1 MIGLLPTHA
10 AFKPTPAV
18 TAVDF
23 NVGKQN
29 RADAK
34 VSGKRKKVCSHL
46 KHCAATVFFSYH
58 LFDGVSTWR
67 HVNNQCRNG
76 D

>member
-1 MIGLLPTHA
+1 MCRLCVIGLLPTHA

-34 VSGKRKKVCSHL
+34 VCGKRKKV
-46 KHCAATVFFSYH
+46 
-58 LFDGVSTWR
+58 
-67 HVNNQCRNG
+67 
-76 D
+76 

>member
-1 MIGLLPTHA
+1 MCRLCVIGLLPTHA

-34 VSGKRKKVCSHL
+34 VSGKRKRVISHL
-46 KHCAATVFFSYH
+46 KHLVVTLICLFISFF
-58 LFDGVSTWR
+58 LFRFWC
-67 HVNNQCRNG
+67 VN
-76 D
+76 